1 MKKSIWILTILMPVI
16 SACQPAEP
24 QVTLLS
30 NEPMTFD
37 LPLGIDAPPPVPEDN
52 PMTPAKVE
60 LGRQLFFDARLS
72 SDGTVSCATC
82 HNPVMGFT
90 DGRAT
95 SMGTQA
101 QVGGRSA
108 PSVINLAYA
117 QGGVFWDGRAAS
129 LEEQAIGP
137 IANPIEMSNTH
148 ENVVARLSTIPG
160 YREQFEHVFG
170 SPEVTIENVGK
181 AIATFERT
189 IIAGNAPWDRFM
201 KGETSA
207 LSEEATRGWE
217 LFQNK
222 ALCIRCHAGFNLTD
236 NQFKNIGVGF
246 DGPEPDL
253 GRYDFTGAEGDQ
265 GRFKTPTLRALRY
278 TGPYMHDG
286 SEATLEDVIEYYD
299 RGGNPNPYLDEVMMG
314 PLELTEQDKADLLAL
329 LYAFEGEGWM
339 VTAPIQL
346 PEEP

>member
-1 MKKSIWILTILMPVI
+1 MNRSIWVLTILLPVI

-24 QVTLLS
+24 QTTLLS
-30 NEPMTFD
+30 NEPMMFD
-37 LPLGIDAPPPVPEDN
+37 LPFGIDAPPPVPEDN

-72 SDGTVSCATC
+72 SDSTVSCATC
-82 HNPVMGFT
+82 HNPAMGFT
-90 DGRAT
+90 DGRVT

-108 PSVINLAYA
+108 PSIINLAYA
-117 QGGVFWDGRAAS
+117 PNGVFWDGRAAS
-129 LEEQAIGP
+129 LEEQAVGP
-137 IANPIEMSNTH
+137 IASSIEMSNTH
-148 ENVVARLSTIPG
+148 ENVVARLNTIPG

-170 SPEVTIENVGK
+170 APEVTIENVGK

-189 IIAGNAPWDRFM
+189 IIAGNAPWDRFV
-201 KGETSA
+201 KGEEGA
-207 LSEEATRGWE
+207 LSEEARRGWD

-222 ALCIRCHAGFNLTD
+222 ANCLPCHAGFNLTD

-246 DGPEPDL
+246 DGPDPDL
-253 GRYDFTGAEGDQ
+253 GRYGFTGAEGDQ

-286 SEATLEDVIEYYD
+286 SEKTLEDVIEYYD
-299 RGGNPNPYLDEVMMG
+299 RGGNPNPYLDEEMK
-314 PLELTEQDKADLLAL
+314 PLDLTEQEKADLLAVL
-329 LYAFEGEGWM
+329 VAFEGEGWM

-346 PEEP
+346 PAEP

>member
-1 MKKSIWILTILMPVI
+1 MKRSILVLTILLPVI

-24 QVTLLS
+24 QTTLLS
-30 NEPMTFD
+30 NEPMMLD

-108 PSVINLAYA
+108 PSIINLAYA
-117 QGGVFWDGRAAS
+117 PNGVFWDGRAAS

-137 IANPIEMSNTH
+137 MANAIEMSNTH
-148 ENVVARLSTIPG
+148 ENVVARLNTIPG

-170 SPEVTIENVGK
+170 APEVTIENVGK

-189 IIAGNAPWDRFM
+189 IIAGNAPWDRFI
-201 KGETSA
+201 KGEEGA
-207 LSEEATRGWE
+207 LSEEATRGWD

-222 ALCIRCHAGFNLTD
+222 ANCLRCHAGFNLTD

-246 DGPEPDL
+246 DGPDPDL
-253 GRYDFTGAEGDQ
+253 GRYEFTGAEGDQ

-286 SEATLEDVIEYYD
+286 SEKTLEDVIEYYN
-299 RGGNPNPYLDEVMMG
+299 RGGNPNPYLDEEIK
-314 PLELTEQDKADLLAL
+314 PLELTEQEKADLLAL
-329 LYAFEGEGWM
+329 LDALEGEGWM

-346 PEEP
+346 PAEP